1 MGKNATIEEFFV
13 DKFRRKEMFRNK
25 VKAIVGIILVSSM
38 LFGCGQEAVE
48 ETQTTEVLVEVQKA
62 EMGSLSINS
71 GFVGTIEASESVNI
85 IPMAAGKVTDT
96 FFEVG
101 DMVEAG
107 DILFKI
113 DDEAAKLQKEQ
124 AELTLKSTKQ
134 SAAMNQNTNAINF
147 YSQAYNAQ
155 AAIDTAEVGYKA
167 VQRNLDDAEDALDDI
182 DDMVDKT
189 KSTIAAYNQYKAIY
203 DDETSTDEA
212 KDKAAASIVF
222 IGTSLGMDT
231 SATDAASLAAVGPAL
246 TGSLGDLQSAKSQ
259 AKKGVDSLKDTKLTT
274 GISLGQARQA
284 LQTIC
289 EIQAA
294 TGGQVLAD
302 SLQTGIDLAAIG
314 VESAEL
320 ALSFYEVTTPISGK
334 IISKNV
340 TTNGMASQQSV
351 AYVVAQDDSMSTTF
365 NVSEDVK
372 NTLYIGKEL
381 VVERNGKEFK
391 GVVSEVAN
399 SVDSSTG
406 LFTVKAD
413 VEADGEML
421 PNGVNVKINC
431 ETYKEDN
438 VVVIP
443 YDAVYYDSE
452 GSYVYLNK
460 AGKAVKTFVTCGIFD
475 EENISITEGINPGDE
490 VVVSWASNL
499 ADGCDLKI
507 SDGSKDEVT
516 DAN

>member
-1 MGKNATIEEFFV
+1 
-13 DKFRRKEMFRNK
+13 MFRNK

-147 YSQAYNAQ
+147 YSQVYNAQ

-189 KSTIAAYNQYKAIY
+189 KSTIAAYNQYMSDYKTAVAGG
-203 DDETSTDEA
+203 DTDA
-212 KDKAAASIVF
+212 RDKAAASIVF

-231 SATDAASLAAVGPAL
+231 RAGDSVSLEAVGPAL
-246 TGSLGDLQSAKSQ
+246 AKSLGDLQSAKSQ
-259 AKKGVDSLKDTKLTT
+259 AKNGVASLKDTKYTT

-399 SVDSSTG
+399 SVDPMTG

>member
-1 MGKNATIEEFFV
+1 
-13 DKFRRKEMFRNK
+13 MFRNK

-147 YSQAYNAQ
+147 YSQVYNAQ
-155 AAIDTAEVGYKA
+155 AQADIAEVGYKA
-167 VQRNLDDAEDALDDI
+167 VKRNLDDTEDLVDDLEDGI
-182 DDMVDKT
+182 ESMT
-189 KSTIAAYNQYKAIY
+189 RYLARYKA
-203 DDETSTDEA
+203 DMATLEA
-212 KDKAAASIVF
+212 NPGDPAATADIVGIAGALGLGVDPSDTTTFAALGKAM
-222 IGTSLGMDT
+222 TT
-231 SATDAASLAAVGPAL
+231 TLAEYQKAL
-246 TGSLGDLQSAKSQ
+246 PE
-259 AKKGVDSLKDTKLTT
+259 AKKGVDTLKDSKTT
-274 GISLGQARQA
+274 TAIQLGQAKQA
-284 LQTIC
+284 LQTLC

-391 GVVSEVAN
+391 GVVSELAN
-399 SVDSSTG
+399 SVDSMTG
-406 LFTVKAD
+406 LFKVKAD